1 MSLTD
6 NLVDVVDRIPT
17 QPNRKKIV
25 AADGTVSYATIT
37 YADEPTVQGTP
48 INRAIFAHIN
58 TYVRNENACEIGRLA
73 ITTNP
78 ADISDQ
84 WLYCNGEDI
93 NGEQYPQLFEKSA
106 AATPTSLTNRF
117 KKEFEKDSGTAVSDF
132 VELATDVEMTLCAVY
147 GSGKFVMAGKKNSG
161 GIVLYYSESASTNV
175 DNWQSIFLQGS
186 ETDTLLAMSFE
197 NEYFI
202 VSALTTDDHVVL
214 YFSKNL
220 TAWTRKVITL
230 RTLSTL
236 ADKYAPKLNEK
247 ESKCCKVKYINNQYV
262 VLIPSGTVS
271 SHTSDVTVYI
281 LTASE
286 LNGTW
291 SETEVA
297 TSVGVYWSLTN
308 IEYGGGYYFFAA
320 GYNSG
325 NRYDRPEIHVLY
337 ATSIGG
343 EWTKSD
349 AITGYPCFAREA
361 DYINGL
367 FIVNGAVA
375 GDGNT
380 SPRKAGVCYTHNITN
395 AWTRKEIL
403 DIGYSISG
411 TEIPG
416 LNLQL
421 FGNMIIGVTNVN
433 NDCMIATNDN
443 FATVSQYKTDYLTGT
458 LPLFQALT
466 VVFDDKYLLIPVN
479 RVTRTTSG
487 TYTFVA
493 GGFCIMSARQLP
505 TLAADGYYYYIKAK
519 RTGDE

>member
-37 YADEPTVQGTP
+37 YADEPAEQGTP
-48 INRAIFAHIN
+48 INRVIFAHIN
-58 TYVRNENACEIGRLA
+58 NYVRNENACEIGRLA

-93 NGEQYPQLFEKSA
+93 NGYQCPQLFAQSA
-106 AATPTSLTNRF
+106 AATPTSLVNRF
-117 KKEFEKDSGTAVSDF
+117 KKEFEQDGSTVTDF

-147 GSGKFVMAGKKNSG
+147 GSGNFVMAGKKSSG

-186 ETDTLLAMSFE
+186 ETDTLLALSFE

-202 VSALTTDDHVVL
+202 VSALTTDNHVVL

-230 RTLSTL
+230 RTLSNIISL
-236 ADKYAPKLNEK
+236 SSEMNEK
-247 ESKCCKVKYINNQYV
+247 NSKCCKVKYINNQYV
-262 VLIPSGTVS
+262 FLIPNGTKS
-271 SHTSDVTVYI
+271 TYTSDITVYI

-297 TSVGVYWSLTN
+297 TSAGVYESLSN

-320 GYNSG
+320 SYNSSSS
-325 NRYDRPEIHVLY
+325 YSRPKIHILY

-343 EWTKSD
+343 EWTKSN
-349 AITGYPCFAREA
+349 AITGNYCYAREA

-367 FIVNGAVA
+367 FIVNGVVA
-375 GDGNT
+375 EY
-380 SPRKAGVCYTHNITN
+380 KAGVLYTDNITN
-395 AWTRKEIL
+395 AWTSKEL
-403 DIGYSISG
+403 LSITSVG
-411 TEIPG
+411 KESG

-421 FGNMIIGVTNVN
+421 FSNMIIGVTEF
-433 NDCMIATNDN
+433 DYDFMIATNDN
-443 FATVSQYKTDYLTGT
+443 FATVSQYRTSHAASPFYR
-458 LPLFQALT
+458 ALT
-466 VVFDDKYLLIPVN
+466 VVFDDKYLLFPAN
-479 RVTRTTSG
+479 KLTRNSG
-487 TYTFVA
+487 SSAYTLVA
-493 GGFCIMSARQLP
+493 GGFCIVSPKQLP

>member
-37 YADEPTVQGTP
+37 YADGPTVQGTP

-93 NGEQYPQLFEKSA
+93 NGDQYPQLFAKSA
-106 AATPTSLTNRF
+106 AATPASLVNRF
-117 KKEFEKDSGTAVSDF
+117 KKEFEQDGSTVTDF

-147 GSGKFVMAGKKNSG
+147 GSGKFVMAGKKSSG

-186 ETDTLLAMSFE
+186 ETDTLLALSFE

-202 VSALTTDDHVVL
+202 VSALTTDNHVVL

-230 RTLSTL
+230 RTLSNIISL
-236 ADKYAPKLNEK
+236 SSEMNEK
-247 ESKCCKVKYINNQYV
+247 NSKCCKVKYINNQYV
-262 VLIPSGTVS
+262 FLIPNGTKS
-271 SHTSDVTVYI
+271 TYTSDITVYI

-297 TSVGVYWSLTN
+297 TSAGVYDSLSN

-320 GYNSG
+320 SYNSSS
-325 NRYDRPEIHVLY
+325 RYSRPKIHILY

-343 EWTKSD
+343 EWTKSG
-349 AITGYPCFAREA
+349 AITGYSCYAKEV

-367 FIVNGAVA
+367 FIVNGTVA
-375 GDGNT
+375 DY
-380 SPRKAGVCYTHNITN
+380 KAGVLYTDNITN
-395 AWTRKEIL
+395 AWTSKEIWHMSFDGL
-403 DIGYSISG
+403 K
-411 TEIPG
+411 EVPG
-416 LNLQL
+416 FNLQV
-421 FGNMIIGVTNVN
+421 FSNMIIGVTEIGKA
-433 NDCMIATNDN
+433 CMMATNDN
-443 FATVSQYKTDYLTGT
+443 FATVSQYPTGQ
-458 LPLFQALT
+458 LLGESGSHFYHALT
-466 VVFDDKYLLIPVN
+466 VVFDDKYLLFPVN
-479 RVTRTTSG
+479 KLTRATSG
-487 TYTFVA
+487 GTTGSSAYTLVA
-493 GGFCIMSARQLP
+493 GGFCIMSPKQLP

>member
-25 AADGTVSYATIT
+25 AADSTVSYATIT
-37 YADEPTVQGTP
+37 YADEPTEQGTP
-48 INRAIFAHIN
+48 INRTIFANIN
-58 TYVRNENACEIGRLA
+58 NYVRNENACEIGRLSM
-73 ITTNP
+73 TTNP

-93 NGEQYPQLFEKSA
+93 NGYQYPQLFAKSA

-117 KKEFEKDSGTAVSDF
+117 EKEFEKNGTAVSDF

-147 GSGKFVMAGKKNSG
+147 GSGKFVMAGKKSSG
-161 GIVLYYSESASTNV
+161 GIELYYSESASTSV
-175 DNWQSIFLQGS
+175 DDWQPIFLQGS

-202 VSALTTDDHVVL
+202 VSALTTDNYVVL

-230 RTLSTL
+230 RTLSKITSGSS
-236 ADKYAPKLNEK
+236 DKMNEK
-247 ESKCCKVKYINNQYV
+247 NSKCCKVKYINNQYV
-262 VLIPSGTVS
+262 FLIPNGTIS
-271 SHTSDVTVYI
+271 SYTSSITVYR

-291 SETEVA
+291 SETEVS
-297 TSVGVYWSLTN
+297 TSAGVYLSLTN

-320 GYNSG
+320 GYNFAS
-325 NRYDRPEIHVLY
+325 NSVKPKIHILY
-337 ATSIGG
+337 ATSIAG
-343 EWTKSD
+343 EWTKSE
-349 AITGYPCFAREA
+349 AITGRYCYAREV
-361 DYINGL
+361 DYINEL
-367 FIVNGAVA
+367 FIVNGVVA
-375 GDGNT
+375 DE
-380 SPRKAGVCYTHNITN
+380 KAGVLYTDNITN
-395 AWTRKEIL
+395 VWTSKEIFSI
-403 DIGYSISG
+403 DSTVSIGKV
-411 TEIPG
+411 TG

-421 FGNMIIGVTNVN
+421 FSNMIISVTEI
-433 NDCMIATNDN
+433 NDDCIIATNDN
-443 FATVSQYKTDYLTGT
+443 FATVSQYKTNYSALT
-458 LPLFQALT
+458 FYRALT
-466 VVFDDKYLLIPVN
+466 VVFDDKYLLFPVN
-479 RVTRTTSG
+479 KLTKATAGSA
-487 TYTFVA
+487 YTIAA
-493 GGFCIMSARQLP
+493 GGFCIMSAKQLP

>member
-132 VELATDVEMTLCAVY
+132 VELATDIEMTLCAVY

-161 GIVLYYSESASTNV
+161 GIVLYYSESASTDV

-186 ETDTLLAMSFE
+186 ETDTLLAVSFE

-202 VSALTTDDHVVL
+202 VSALTTDNHVVL

-230 RTLSTL
+230 RTLSKIG
-236 ADKYAPKLNEK
+236 AGDEK
-247 ESKCCKVKYINNQYV
+247 SSKCCKVKYINNQYV
-262 VLIPSGTVS
+262 FLIPNGTIS
-271 SHTSDVTVYI
+271 SHTSDMTVYI

-325 NRYDRPEIHVLY
+325 NKYDRPQIHILY

-343 EWTKSD
+343 EWTKSN
-349 AITGYPCFAREA
+349 AITRYPCLAREA

-367 FIVNGAVA
+367 FIVNGVVG
-375 GDGNT
+375 GDGTT
-380 SPRKAGVCYTHNITN
+380 SGRKAGVCYTHNISN
-395 AWTRKEIL
+395 AWTSKEIL
-403 DIGYSISG
+403 SINPSASNV
-411 TEIPG
+411 EIPG

-421 FGNMIIGVTNVN
+421 FSNMIIGVTEIRE
-433 NDCMIATNDN
+433 DCMIATNDN
-443 FATVSQYKTDYLTGT
+443 FATVSQYQTNYFSGSSALT
-458 LPLFQALT
+458 FHRALT
-466 VVFDDKYLLIPVN
+466 VVFDDKYLLVPVN
-479 RVTRTTSG
+479 KLTRATSSSA
-487 TYTFVA
+487 YAFAA
-493 GGFCIMSARQLP
+493 GGFCIMSAKQLP